1 MVGGQSWRRI
11 MSRKKGVTQSEMGK
25 AIDNIQ
31 ELIKIENLQRV
42 ETSADSDW
50 DLVTQII
57 IKEDSLILETES
69 LIMKYENGFNG
80 KAKIVKKTRKRRGDN
95 RG

>member
-1 MVGGQSWRRI
+1 
-11 MSRKKGVTQSEMGK
+11 MSK

-42 ETSADSDW
+42 ETSSDSNW

-57 IKEDSLILETES
+57 IREDSLILETES
-69 LIMKYENGFNG
+69 LIMKYENGFKGN
-80 KAKIVKKTRKRRGDN
+80 AKIVKKTKKRRGDN

>member
-1 MVGGQSWRRI
+1 MVGGQSWRKI
-11 MSRKKGVTQSEMGK
+11 MSPKNSGVTQSEMSK

-31 ELIKIENLQRV
+31 QLIKTENLQRV
-42 ETSADSDW
+42 ETSADSNW

-69 LIMKYENGFNG
+69 LIMKYENGYTG
-80 KAKIVKKTRKRRGDN
+80 KAKIIKKKKNRRD
-95 RG
+95 R

>member
-1 MVGGQSWRRI
+1 
-11 MSRKKGVTQSEMGK
+11 MSPKNSGVTQSEMSK

-31 ELIKIENLQRV
+31 QLIKTENLQRV
-42 ETSADSDW
+42 ETSADSNW

-69 LIMKYENGFNG
+69 LIMKYENGYTG
-80 KAKIVKKTRKRRGDN
+80 KAKIIKKKKNRRD
-95 RG
+95 R

>member
-1 MVGGQSWRRI
+1 
-11 MSRKKGVTQSEMGK
+11 MSRKKGVTQSEMSK

-42 ETSADSDW
+42 ETSADSNW

-57 IKEDSLILETES
+57 IREDSLILETES
-69 LIMKYENGFNG
+69 LIMKYENGFQG
-80 KAKIVKKTRKRRGDN
+80 KAKIVKKTKKRRGDN

>member
-1 MVGGQSWRRI
+1 MGH
-11 MSRKKGVTQSEMGK
+11 KKGVTQSEMAK

-42 ETSADSDW
+42 ETSSDSDW

-57 IKEDSLILETES
+57 IREDSLILETES

-80 KAKIVKKTRKRRGDN
+80 KAKIVKKPKKGRGDN

>member
-1 MVGGQSWRRI
+1 

-57 IKEDSLILETES
+57 IREDSLILETES

-80 KAKIVKKTRKRRGDN
+80 KAKIVKKTKKGRGDN

>member
-1 MVGGQSWRRI
+1 
-11 MSRKKGVTQSEMGK
+11 MSRKKGVTQSEMSK

-42 ETSADSDW
+42 ETSSDSNW

-57 IKEDSLILETES
+57 IREDSLILETES
-69 LIMKYENGFNG
+69 LIMKYENGFQG
-80 KAKIVKKTRKRRGDN
+80 KAKIVKKTKKRRGDN

>member
-1 MVGGQSWRRI
+1 
-11 MSRKKGVTQSEMGK
+11 MSRRKGVTQSEMSK

-42 ETSADSDW
+42 ETSADSNW

-57 IKEDSLILETES
+57 IREDSLILETES
-69 LIMKYENGFNG
+69 LIMKYENGFKG
-80 KAKIVKKTRKRRGDN
+80 KAKIVKKTKKRRGDN

>member
-1 MVGGQSWRRI
+1 
-11 MSRKKGVTQSEMGK
+11 MSRRKGVTQSEMSK

-42 ETSADSDW
+42 ETSSDSNW

-57 IKEDSLILETES
+57 IREDSLILETES
-69 LIMKYENGFNG
+69 LIMKYENGFQG
-80 KAKIVKKTRKRRGDN
+80 KAKIVKKTKKRRGDN